1 MINLPTAREL
11 QDLARVQRPWCV
23 TIYLPYIPANAA
35 TNPMQIALKDAL
47 KDAEGQLREAGATE
61 EAIQKTLR
69 PGRTLVAEAAAFW
82 PHNHEG
88 MALFSHDHLFRVYRL
103 PADTAALRVQ
113 VGRGF
118 VLQPLT
124 HLLAENKAFA
134 LLVLDRHA
142 TQLYVGDRYHLA
154 PAPLKNF
161 PADMRQTLNID
172 EFPSWR
178 ELHGIAPAYMGKGSE
193 GYHSQ
198 YNVAEVN
205 KQLLTQFFRVIDRRL
220 HRYLTDRHLP
230 LIVAGVGYLLP
241 LYRAVNTYRGLIAN
255 GLRGSFR
262 RTNLGTL
269 RERAWNA
276 LPA

>member
-1 MINLPTAREL
+1 MINLPTAQEL

-23 TIYLPYIPANAA
+23 TIYLPYISANAA

-47 KDAEGQLREAGATE
+47 KDAERQLKAAGATE
-61 EAIQKTLR
+61 KIIRKTLR
-69 PGRTLVAEAAAFW
+69 PGRALAIEATAFW

-88 MALFSHDHLFRVYRL
+88 MALLLHDHLFRMYRL
-103 PADTAALRVQ
+103 PAETAVLRVQ
-113 VGRGF
+113 VGRCF
-118 VLQPLT
+118 ALEPLT
-124 HLLAENKAFA
+124 HLLSENKAFA

-161 PADMRQTLNID
+161 PADMKQTLNID

-178 ELHGIAPAYMGKGSE
+178 ELHGVAPAYMGKGSE

-205 KQLLTQFFRVIDRRL
+205 KQLLTQFFRIIDRRL
-220 HRYLTDRHLP
+220 HRYLTDRQLP
-230 LIVAGVGYLLP
+230 LVVAGVAYLLP
-241 LYRAVNTYRGLIAN
+241 LYRAVNTYSGLVAN
-255 GLRGSFR
+255 GFHGSFR
-262 RTNLGTL
+262 RANLGVL
-269 RERAWNA
+269 RKRAWNA